1 MRLDEFGNVLGWAA
15 GEQRDQNRTT
25 EQPRE
30 AGAARAL
37 FLHRAACF
45 FSSVLPLHGGLRASG
60 QKMTLYEMRSPGW
73 VQKASLTLE
82 RRQPGN
88 SQKLSAH
95 SKIKSQTLL
104 ECDLREYV
112 SMLWGE
118 ASQGLYLLLLLQ
130 NHLIFLVQHLF

>member
-1 MRLDEFGNVLGWAA
+1 MSLETCWGGQRESNETRTVPLSSPEKR
-15 GEQRDQNRTT
+15 EQPELSSCT
-25 EQPRE
+25 EQ
-30 AGAARAL
+30 
-37 FLHRAACF
+37 HVF